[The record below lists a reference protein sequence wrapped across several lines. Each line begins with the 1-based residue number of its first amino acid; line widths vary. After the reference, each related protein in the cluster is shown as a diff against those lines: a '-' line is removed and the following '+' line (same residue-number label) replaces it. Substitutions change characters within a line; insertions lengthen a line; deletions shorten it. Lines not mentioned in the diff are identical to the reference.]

1 MCACVCVYMY
11 VGVHTHTHTH
21 THVKGI
27 TLLEKQGKVLSLF
40 ILSEPTRIVL
50 KIKTYMN
57 K

>member
-1 MCACVCVYMY
+1 MY